1 MLNIKHY
8 ISCVILLAAFG
19 IPGGYLISLQ
29 VKQKIVRHEMLEK
42 LERSHLQRISIAT
55 DRIQWYEEDKEII
68 VDGKMFDIK
77 SSKVVN
83 DSTIFYG
90 LYDHEETSLKQQV
103 ESIVNNKSARDE
115 KSQAIGKFLFQ
126 QLYVV
131 AQASATTFGFSGKDS
146 HKYSNYSD
154 DLLYS
159 FLPVFAPPPNRG

>member
-1 MLNIKHY
+1 
-8 ISCVILLAAFG
+8 
-19 IPGGYLISLQ
+19 
-29 VKQKIVRHEMLEK
+29 MLEK

-55 DRIQWYEEDKEII
+55 DRIQWYEEGKEII

-115 KSQAIGKFLFQ
+115 KSQAVGKFLFQ
-126 QLYVV
+126 QLYVD
-131 AQASATTFGFSGKDS
+131 AQSSATTFGFWAKDPLI
-146 HKYSNYSD
+146 YSNYTD
-154 DLLYS
+154 ELLRS
-159 FLPVFAPPPNRG
+159 FIPVFTPPPNRG